1 MQRNQQVGEKVEY
14 TVLNL
19 HDTLLET
26 KEKNIKVDGVPHVE
40 VAAPS
45 NLPEGYV
52 FDVKVGGRII
62 QATVPLGGVEAGQKF
77 SVPLGEDTILPA
89 SQRGNIP
96 VGRWRDGLCE
106 CFKHGICHAWCC
118 LNCWCMVLGLGQLL
132 NRMGLDACVRE
143 VDGVA
148 AFDPLLVNWCIVVLN
163 VVWSGRIYYLFIV
176 TGKDLS
182 RLISEQL
189 EENPNTA
196 IDKIDPDDICSW
208 NVRWS
213 NNRGEAFDD
222 YCATKQEAEF
232 ENFVV
237 FCIMFIYSVCIISKL
252 RAYLRRRYAIPTSFP
267 CEDVVC
273 ACCCGQCITCQMGRH
288 TANYDVYSSECCSST
303 GLSSTHPEIV

>member
-1 MQRNQQVGEKVEY
+1 
-14 TVLNL
+14 
-19 HDTLLET
+19 
-26 KEKNIKVDGVPHVE
+26 VPQVE

-52 FDVKVGGRII
+52 FDVTVGGRII

-77 SVPLGEDTILPA
+77 CVPLGEDTMSPA
-89 SQRGNIP
+89 TQRANIP

-118 LNCWCMVLGLGQLL
+118 LIGWCPLLGVGQLL
-132 NRMGLDACVRE
+132 NRMGLDACARE
-143 VDGVA
+143 VEGSGVA
-148 AFDPLLVNWCIVVLN
+148 AFDPLLVNWCIFVLN

-189 EENPNTA
+189 EENPNTD
-196 IDKIDPDDICSW
+196 IDKVDPDDSCSW

-213 NNRGEAFDD
+213 NNRGEAFDE
-222 YCATKQEAEF
+222 YCATLQEAET
-232 ENFVV
+232 ENDVV
-237 FCIMFIYSVCIISKL
+237 FCIIFIYSVYIISKL
-252 RAYLRRRYAIPTSFP
+252 RAYIRRRYAIPKSFP

-288 TANYDVYSSECCSST
+288 TANYDVYSSECCSLT